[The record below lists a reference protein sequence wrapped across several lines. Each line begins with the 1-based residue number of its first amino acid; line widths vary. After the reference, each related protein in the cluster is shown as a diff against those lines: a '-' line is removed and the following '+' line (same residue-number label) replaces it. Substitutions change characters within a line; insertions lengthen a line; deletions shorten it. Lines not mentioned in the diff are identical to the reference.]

1 MAEGRTSA
9 PQDFV
14 TGWLQTGRAW
24 GRPVDVVTGKDGA
37 LYLSDDRAGI
47 IYRITY
53 VRGERSQ

>member
-1 MAEGRTSA
+1 
-9 PQDFV
+9 
-14 TGWLQTGRAW
+14 
-24 GRPVDVVTGKDGA
+24 VDVVTGKDGA